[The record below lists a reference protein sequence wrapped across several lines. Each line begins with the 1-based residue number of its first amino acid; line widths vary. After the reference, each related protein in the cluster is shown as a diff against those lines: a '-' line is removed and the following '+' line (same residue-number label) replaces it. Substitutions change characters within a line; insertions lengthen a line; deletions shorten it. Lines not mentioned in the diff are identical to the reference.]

1 MNKPLLSSFVLA
13 ALILSAGCTQKNGVE
28 VDIANNLDLDRKGE
42 MVELNAHQIIER
54 LGSENYYVVDAEGNE
69 IPSQTTHDG
78 LIIFQADVA
87 ANSSSTYTILPS
99 DTLHTYPTVVTGR
112 IYPER
117 ADDVAWENEL
127 VGFRAYGPA
136 TQAKG
141 ERAFGYDIFFKHAT
155 EEPILETL
163 YAAETS
169 PRTWEIVDSL
179 RKIDNQLAEDYIST
193 FSYHIDHGLG
203 MDCYAVGP
211 TLGAGVA
218 ALAPGD
224 SLNIP
229 WCYSK
234 AEVLD
239 NGPLRFTLSLDFA
252 TRGVGIDSISE
263 SRIITLDAGS
273 QLNKASVTYNGFE
286 DTETCRV
293 AFGFPRRDES
303 AALNDST
310 GIIAYADPTQGP
322 DNGKAMLGIVK
333 PSGFDYFAES
343 EGHILGFDNVATDAP
358 IEYFWGFAWD
368 REDIK
373 SFDEWTKYLSD
384 YAKKLENPLTVTV
397 R

>member
-78 LIIFQADVA
+78 LIIFQVDVA

-239 NGPLRFTLSLDFA
+239 NGPLRFSVSLFFEPRPVV
-252 TRGVGIDSISE
+252 TDSIDE
-263 SRIITLDAGS
+263 FRIISLDAGS
-273 QLNKASVTYNGFE
+273 RLNRTYVDYTGFKE
-286 DTETCRV
+286 AKMHRM
-293 AFGFPRRDES
+293 ALGFPRRDDS
-303 AALNDST
+303 AALTDRN

-322 DNGKAMLGIVK
+322 DNGKAMLGIVN
-333 PSGFDYFAES
+333 PSGFRSFAES
-343 EGHILGFDNVATDAP
+343 EGHILGFTELPVDWTL
-358 IEYFWGFAWD
+358 EYYWGFAWD